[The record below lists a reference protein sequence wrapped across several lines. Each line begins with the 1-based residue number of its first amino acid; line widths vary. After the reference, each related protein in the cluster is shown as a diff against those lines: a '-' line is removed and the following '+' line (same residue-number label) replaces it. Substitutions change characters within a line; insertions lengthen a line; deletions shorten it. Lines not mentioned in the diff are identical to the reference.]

1 MSEADYPFG
10 AGVSL
15 ERRGLR
21 DGVYALILDMLMR
34 SDIEPG
40 ARLSIDGLARDLK
53 VSPTPVR
60 EALVQLERTGL
71 VTREALKGYRVAPP
85 MSDSQVD
92 ELFDARLVLELG
104 AVRLAARDAAQV
116 VPRLQAALESHR
128 AAAETVGQTAEDGP
142 LSVSVLRD
150 YFTADWA
157 FHLVLFEATHNPFLL
172 DMSEAISTR
181 AHRMRQTVTSG
192 VSDAQSAICEHT
204 SILDAFRTGD
214 ADAAVEAMR
223 EHLDKVRTRAQADAE
238 D

>member
-10 AGVSL
+10 TGVSL

-85 MSDSQVD
+85 MSDSQVN

-104 AVRLAARDAAQV
+104 AVRLAARDAAEV
-116 VPRLQAALESHR
+116 VPRLQAALEGHR
-128 AAAETVGQTAEDGP
+128 AAAEAVGQTAQEGP

-157 FHLVLFEATHNPFLL
+157 FHVVLFEATRNPFLL
-172 DMSEAISTR
+172 DMSESISTR
-181 AHRMRQTVTSG
+181 AHRMRQTVSSG
-192 VSDAQSAICEHT
+192 VSDAQNAICEHT
-204 SILDAFRTGD
+204 AIMDAFRSGD

-223 EHLDKVRTRAQADAE
+223 EHLEKVRSRAQADAGE
-238 D
+238 